1 MNDCYFYFLE
11 KIFISKTVTF
21 LHHSPDFY
29 LLTSQ
34 TFLSPSYACVLC
46 GVSWPFISCCC
57 CCPTFSRVELISHGN
72 SLKPTACIS
81 LLHWMNH
88 ASDSQ
93 PSDAFILQCITLS
106 LSLWFTGIFPGQA
119 EDHRKHGSGYEASK
133 PAAAAGQ
140 SQAVDEMLERE
151 QR

>member
-1 MNDCYFYFLE
+1 
-11 KIFISKTVTF
+11 
-21 LHHSPDFY
+21 
-29 LLTSQ
+29 
-34 TFLSPSYACVLC
+34 
-46 GVSWPFISCCC
+46 
-57 CCPTFSRVELISHGN
+57 
-72 SLKPTACIS
+72 
-81 LLHWMNH
+81 MNH

-93 PSDAFILQCITLS
+93 PSDAFILQFITFSLS

>member
-1 MNDCYFYFLE
+1 
-11 KIFISKTVTF
+11 
-21 LHHSPDFY
+21 
-29 LLTSQ
+29 
-34 TFLSPSYACVLC
+34 
-46 GVSWPFISCCC
+46 
-57 CCPTFSRVELISHGN
+57 
-72 SLKPTACIS
+72 
-81 LLHWMNH
+81 MNH

-119 EDHRKHGSGYEASK
+119 EDHRKHGSGYEATK